1 MKKIRNKPASI
12 LARLKNVAQANDI
25 DYNAILILYM
35 QERFLYRLAVS
46 PYADN
51 FVLKGGLLLFS
62 IDHFNT
68 RPTFSKL
75 GEKSISPRKGT
86 GYHPTFVEYQRTRN
100 KLVSNQKPY
109 RFGKITS
116 AQLFVLNLTADNSI
130 FLLHR
135 RAYQYYILI
144 FPRCHFPAY

>member
-51 FVLKGGLLLFS
+51 
-62 IDHFNT
+62 
-68 RPTFSKL
+68 
-75 GEKSISPRKGT
+75 
-86 GYHPTFVEYQRTRN
+86 
-100 KLVSNQKPY
+100 
-109 RFGKITS
+109 
-116 AQLFVLNLTADNSI
+116 
-130 FLLHR
+130 
-135 RAYQYYILI
+135 LI
-144 FPRCHFPAY
+144 FGTCL

>member
-68 RPTFSKL
+68 RPTLDIDFLAINIPNRVDFIKQV
-75 GEKSISPRKGT
+75 ISTIANITVMT
-86 GYHPTFVEYQRTRN
+86 G
-100 KLVSNQKPY
+100 
-109 RFGKITS
+109 
-116 AQLFVLNLTADNSI
+116 
-130 FLLHR
+130 
-135 RAYQYYILI
+135 
-144 FPRCHFPAY
+144 